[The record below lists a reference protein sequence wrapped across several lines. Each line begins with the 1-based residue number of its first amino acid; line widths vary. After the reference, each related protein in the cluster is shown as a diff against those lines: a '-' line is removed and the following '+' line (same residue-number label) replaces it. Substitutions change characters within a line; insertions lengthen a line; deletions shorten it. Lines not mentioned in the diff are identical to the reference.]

1 LVRGI
6 LPSTHPRT
14 YAEAFH
20 LPETRYKNRLVVVRD
35 FPSADPGSAAELP
48 RLQALGWLFIKAYE
62 PCSVGRD
69 LQKFDISLQF
79 TSLYLLMPPNP
90 SSLGSSPISAR
101 RHLAYLPIV
110 RSMNP
115 VFVKP
120 RTIKIQRLATPS
132 LACLYGIRNQS
143 PGTIT
148 ATPFTALSRK

>member
-1 LVRGI
+1 MSL
-6 LPSTHPRT
+6 
-14 YAEAFH
+14 
-20 LPETRYKNRLVVVRD
+20 
-35 FPSADPGSAAELP
+35 
-48 RLQALGWLFIKAYE
+48 
-62 PCSVGRD
+62 CSIGRD

-79 TSLYLLMPPNP
+79 TSLYLLLPPNP

-120 RTIKIQRLATPS
+120 GTIKIQRLATLS

-143 PGTIT
+143 FETLT
-148 ATPFTALSRK
+148 ATPI